1 MAQSQAMWL
10 RRYRE
15 LVEEVRRGRR
25 EDYDRWLA
33 EWRARVAAE
42 DAADRRRD
50 AEQRRRF
57 GDIDAAMENDKQ
69 VTRAMILQLREQT
82 VLLHDM
88 RHGIQATTE
97 GLLRVLDEMR
107 REDGP
112 SGAGA

>member
-1 MAQSQAMWL
+1 MWL

-15 LVEEVRRGRR
+15 LVEEIERERRGDR
-25 EDYDRWLA
+25 DRWLA

-50 AEQRRRF
+50 AEHMRRF
-57 GDIDAAMENDKQ
+57 GDLDAAMENDKQ
-69 VTRAMILQLREQT
+69 VTRQMVLELREQT
-82 VLLHDM
+82 VMLHDA
-88 RHGIQATTE
+88 RHGIQVTTE

-112 SGAGA
+112 SAAGA

>member
-1 MAQSQAMWL
+1 MWL

-15 LVEEVRRGRR
+15 LVEEIRRERR

-57 GDIDAAMENDKQ
+57 GDIDAAMENDKR
-69 VTRAMILQLREQT
+69 VTREMIHELREQT
-82 VLLHDM
+82 VMVHDM
-88 RHGIQATTE
+88 GTAFR
-97 GLLRVLDEMR
+97 
-107 REDGP
+107 
-112 SGAGA
+112 

>member
-1 MAQSQAMWL
+1 MWL

-15 LVEEVRRGRR
+15 LVEEIRR
-25 EDYDRWLA
+25 ERRDDYDRWLA
-33 EWRARVAAE
+33 EWHARIAAE

-69 VTRAMILQLREQT
+69 VTREMILELREQT
-82 VLLHDM
+82 VMLHDM
-88 RHGIQATTE
+88 RHGIQLTTE

-107 REDGP
+107 PDDGP
-112 SGAGA
+112 SPAGA